1 MNRLLEVRQ
10 LKTNAVTF
18 AIAMMIL
25 AVLSATVLSGFFS
38 SSATYQGAY
47 QKLDEKRDNV
57 MALTAS
63 SAGAAALITLLPDD
77 TCTPIA
83 SEMTEISKG
92 FAIVIAALL
101 LEKHLL
107 TLLGF
112 GFFALVIPLCCI
124 LLAVARFI
132 RTGNRLAVQQA
143 ALKLFAFGLILYLA
157 IPISVFISS
166 KIDENYQASID
177 ATVNG
182 SEQISAVI
190 DETSA
195 ASEDKD
201 SKTTNTKTS
210 DSELKEADGPFEFLQ
225 QQFGNLQSAADSAI
239 KTATGAV
246 DWAKRQMGNYVELFA
261 VMIVTSVII
270 PVAVPLV
277 LYLVFKIL
285 FGQQPVVVPQ
295 PTELPS
301 ASIRPIYTYKTKD
314 E

>member
-1 MNRLLEVRQ
+1 MNRLLEVKR
-10 LKTNAVTF
+10 LRTNAVTF
-18 AIAMMIL
+18 AIAMVIL
-25 AVLSATVLSGFFS
+25 AVLSATVLAGFFS

-157 IPISVFISS
+157 IPISVFISG
-166 KIDENYQASID
+166 KIDENYQTSID

-190 DETSA
+190 DETNG
-195 ASEDKD
+195 ASDDKT
-201 SKTTNTKTS
+201 SKTTSAKTS
-210 DSELKEADGPFEFLQ
+210 SESTEAEGPFEFLQ

-246 DWAKRQMGNYVELFA
+246 DWAKKQVGNYVELFA

-295 PTELPS
+295 PTELPT
-301 ASIRPIYTYKTKD
+301 ASIRPIYTYKSKD